1 MIVTSATIS
10 GATSTTFTFSLTPT
24 SAATTSTGKAIDLA
38 GLNKVFKVYLTPSAA
53 VTNTITV
60 SVACILGD
68 SRTEPAT

>member
-38 GLNKVFKVYLTPSAA
+38 GLNKVFKVYLTNDYDVTSNKSAA
-53 VTNTITV
+53 LDASWTDIRQV
-60 SVACILGD
+60 
-68 SRTEPAT
+68 R